1 MECKAWSNSIIGE
14 LLDLTICLNYL
25 QRLLGTA
32 LKFQGPEVGTPN
44 DSAVLLQATPQ

>member
-1 MECKAWSNSIIGE
+1 MKCKAWSNSIIGE

-32 LKFQGPEVGTPN
+32 LKLQGPEVGTPN
-44 DSAVLLQATPQ
+44 DHAIRLQTTHH